1 MIFKEVKEYSNRQRI
16 DLNKKDNL
24 KPGANVVI
32 LTDDEYNNIKKE
44 FLELQEQYKILENQ
58 IQMQQDQEHNLKEI
72 IENVTAP
79 IYENHKKDLAN
90 KDLEIKQLTDELNAI
105 RKSCSQYNIELMD
118 LNAIDIIFRS
128 KHKKLIKDFNNTIFV
143 NMEVAPIDADA
154 KTLPG
159 DIKK

>member
-1 MIFKEVKEYSNRQRI
+1 MIFKEVKQYSNRQRI

-24 KPGANVVI
+24 KPGAKVVI
-32 LTDDEYNNIKKE
+32 LTDTEYDNIKKE

-58 IQMQQDQEHNLKEI
+58 TKIKQDQEQNLKEI

-118 LNAIDIIFRS
+118 LNAIDILFRH

-143 NMEVAPIDADA
+143 NMEVNPIDADA
-154 KTLPG
+154 KTLPE